1 MSEVQARPAASR
13 GRRGA
18 ARGGRAG
25 SSGRSGGRTSTRQDV
40 EDAALET
47 TTPTLLEDQGELGQL
62 KKQYGTQLA
71 TLSELFPDW
80 TEEDI
85 VFALQETD
93 GDLEGT
99 VERITSGKRL
109 SLLFRPSHQDIA
121 RLAFVVSP
129 LTDSSP

>member
-18 ARGGRAG
+18 ARGGRTG
-25 SSGRSGGRTSTRQDV
+25 FSGRGGGRTTTRQDV
-40 EDAALET
+40 EDAGPES
-47 TTPTLLEDQGELGQL
+47 TTPSQPEDQGELGQL
-62 KKQYGTQLA
+62 KKQYATQLA

-93 GDLEGT
+93 GDIEGT
-99 VERITSGKRL
+99 VERITSGK
-109 SLLFRPSHQDIA
+109 
-121 RLAFVVSP
+121 
-129 LTDSSP
+129 